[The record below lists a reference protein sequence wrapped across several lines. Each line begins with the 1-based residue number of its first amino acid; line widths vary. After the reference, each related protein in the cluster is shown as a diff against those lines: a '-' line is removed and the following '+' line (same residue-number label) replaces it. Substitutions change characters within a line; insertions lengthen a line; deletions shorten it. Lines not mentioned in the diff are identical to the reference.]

1 MIQVNPQNTD
11 TCPYE
16 RHRREDTEEK
26 VKRQSPRDQERKAQI
41 SPGETRS
48 CDPGLWGDSGSPE
61 EAER

>member
-1 MIQVNPQNTD
+1 MF
-11 TCPYE
+11 
-16 RHRREDTEEK
+16 EDTEEK

-48 CDPGLWGDSGSPE
+48 CDPGLWGDSGSLE